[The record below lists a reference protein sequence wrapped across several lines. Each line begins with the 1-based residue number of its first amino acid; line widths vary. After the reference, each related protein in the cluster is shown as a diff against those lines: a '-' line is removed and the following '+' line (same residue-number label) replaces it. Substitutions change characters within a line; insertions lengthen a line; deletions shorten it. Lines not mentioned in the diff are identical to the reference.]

1 MSKGFASVLVLVCL
15 SLSLIIFDTPFSGA
29 LTIEN
34 TWASETPMNQAR
46 GGLGIGAVNGKIYA
60 IGGFTTQ
67 DKWVSVGTNEE
78 FDPQTDNWTAKALMP
93 TPRAFFAITTYQNKI
108 YCIGGTTD
116 FSGFSNVN
124 EAYDSATN
132 TWENKASMPTAR
144 AGMQANVINGKI
156 YLTGGFGSNH
166 VLSNVTEV
174 YDPASNSWASK
185 AAMPYATGEASTII
199 DNKIYSFGTYYNY
212 SNHESFSVTQI
223 YNADTNTWSKGS
235 APPDNHFGGEYGASG
250 VAASTTGITA
260 PKRVYVYCGDFG
272 GSPLQ
277 IYNPQSDSWALSPNP
292 PINQYCGVGVVND
305 MLYFIGG
312 YALIYPNIWSDP
324 VDTCYAT
331 NEQYIPFGYG
341 TVPPE
346 ISIASPASMNYTRSE
361 LALNFTV
368 NKPSSWIGYSLDGK
382 QNVTTAGNTTLT
394 GLSSGVHSITVYA
407 NDTYGNMG
415 ASENVSFTISKPFP
429 TVTVVIVSGAVI
441 VTAVAAG
448 VLFYLKKHKHRTI
461 CLVNKLNYKNYH

>member
-1 MSKGFASVLVLVCL
+1 MGKGLALLFILVFLTSSLLITVKPVSAASAIV
-15 SLSLIIFDTPFSGA
+15 
-29 LTIEN
+29 EN
-34 TWASETPMNQAR
+34 SWAEKASMPTAR
-46 GGLGIGAVNGKIYA
+46 GGLGVGAVNGKIYA

-67 DKWVSVGTNEE
+67 EKWVSIGTNEE
-78 FDPQTDNWTAKALMP
+78 FDPQTDNWTAKVLMP

-174 YDPASNSWASK
+174 YDPASNSWALK
-185 AAMPYATGEASTII
+185 AAMPYATGEASTVI

-277 IYNPQSDSWALSPNP
+277 IYNPRSDSWALSPNP

-312 YALIYPNIWSDP
+312 YSLIYPNMWSYP

-341 TVPPE
+341 TVLPE
-346 ISIASPASMNYTRSE
+346 ISIVSPASINYTTSQ

-368 NKPSSWIGYSLDGK
+368 NKAFSWVGYSLDGRSN
-382 QNVTTAGNTTLT
+382 QTILGNTTLT
-394 GLSSGVHSITVYA
+394 GLTSGSHSITVFA
-407 NDTYGNMG
+407 NDTFGNMG
-415 ASENVSFTISKPFP
+415 ASRTILFTVALPIPIT
-429 TVTVVIVSGAVI
+429 TVAIVSGAVVVVVVI
-441 VTAVAAG
+441 GLSVY
-448 VLFYLKKHKHRTI
+448 FKKHRQMTTSQT
-461 CLVNKLNYKNYH
+461 